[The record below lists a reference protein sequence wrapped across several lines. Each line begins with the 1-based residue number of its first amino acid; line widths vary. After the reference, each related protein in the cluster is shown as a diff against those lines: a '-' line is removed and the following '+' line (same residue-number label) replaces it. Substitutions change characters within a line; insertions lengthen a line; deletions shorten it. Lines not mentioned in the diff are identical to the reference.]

1 MKRKFKCP
9 YCEYAPSR
17 KWNLK
22 KHLISV
28 HRVESFKNDEIQDD
42 SQFIQ
47 SELLKR
53 SHCTLYLFSGVGL
66 TVEFACSNRF
76 SMFKR
81 KFGNDKYKLHID
93 ISVHKLGQL
102 PVLTGNHR
110 KMARFHT

>member
-1 MKRKFKCP
+1 MGKVWGMDPVGGWR
-9 YCEYAPSR
+9 
-17 KWNLK
+17 
-22 KHLISV
+22 
-28 HRVESFKNDEIQDD
+28 D
-42 SQFIQ
+42 
-47 SELLKR
+47 
-53 SHCTLYLFSGVGL
+53 CTLYLFSGVGL